1 MLKSSVATF
10 TDPCAY
16 QDAVRSAHVEVL
28 VTARGDFRADLT
40 RIELAKLSLQSGEET
55 LPRVGRGGIN
65 ARRNAIYF
73 LVGTGQSS
81 GVHSGVELSPG
92 EIVVN
97 AAGSTYHH
105 MTSANC
111 RWGDVSLSSEDLA
124 AAGSA
129 LAGRDLIR
137 SDSPQILRPRPAV
150 MSRLIH
156 LHGAAESLAK
166 TAPDLLTETE
176 VARSLEQALTRAIVA
191 CLIEGEV
198 NQGYAVGSYHR
209 RMLARFEELLAEKR
223 NAPLY
228 LGDICVAIGAPERT
242 LRDCCQQHLG
252 MGPIRYLW
260 LRRMHL
266 ARQALLT
273 ADAASTTVTA
283 IATDQGFWEL
293 GRFSV
298 AYRSLFGE
306 SPSATLRRQP
316 GDRPV
321 SKDSPFALPSAVLA

>member
-166 TAPDLLTETE
+166 TAPDSYRDRGCSVVGASFDACNSRVLDRRRSQSRLRGWFVPSEDARAVRRASRRETQCALVSWGYLRRHRRAGAH
-176 VARSLEQALTRAIVA
+176 VARLLPATSRHGSDPLSLAATDASGPTSASDGR
-191 CLIEGEV
+191 CGV
-198 NQGYAVGSYHR
+198 NH
-209 RMLARFEELLAEKR
+209 
-223 NAPLY
+223 
-228 LGDICVAIGAPERT
+228 
-242 LRDCCQQHLG
+242 RDCDRHRPGLLG
-252 MGPIRYLW
+252 TWQVLRGVSFAIRG
-260 LRRMHL
+260 
-266 ARQALLT
+266 
-273 ADAASTTVTA
+273 
-283 IATDQGFWEL
+283 IA
-293 GRFSV
+293 FSDP
-298 AYRSLFGE
+298 APPTG
-306 SPSATLRRQP
+306 
-316 GDRPV
+316 
-321 SKDSPFALPSAVLA
+321 